1 MTFYPEDVNGWVAQ
15 LWHSSK
21 WLNDLPDDMLTPMV
35 IHPIS
40 GAHYYVGELC
50 RCDDSSWFIPQ
61 RWFNKAQEGMWAL
74 GLEVAP
80 SEVRNICFNLA
91 DRTQR
96 CLSQS
101 GLVVSAGAQVG
112 RALSS
117 MVLNWEDIIYEFGS
131 APKFSGVCCAC
142 SMSLH
147 TSHIH
152 RLLNAIFDWHA
163 QHSTRCRKKSTNIL
177 YPCDGI

>member
-1 MTFYPEDVNGWVAQ
+1 
-15 LWHSSK
+15 
-21 WLNDLPDDMLTPMV
+21 MV
-35 IHPIS
+35 S
-40 GAHYYVGELC
+40 V
-50 RCDDSSWFIPQ
+50 
-61 RWFNKAQEGMWAL
+61 
-74 GLEVAP
+74 
-80 SEVRNICFNLA
+80 
-91 DRTQR
+91 
-96 CLSQS
+96 QS
-101 GLVVSAGAQVG
+101 GLVVCVGTRVG

-177 YPCDGI
+177 YPCDGIWGRHVRQCVQTMEQALCVLHVEWLTPTWTHRPGIQCSFRIRIAKCEPLGAPSGSSRVLWVYFFTRFAETSHMKHPRCI